1 MTEQEIKICETNIA
15 DALNSCANVLVCGD
29 ADGWSYYMNF
39 NESTVFNAI
48 LVLNSIISNYAI
60 KHGHIQNQDDA
71 ERIENEFRDVIK
83 NMFGVDTFALANKL
97 TL

>member
-39 NESTVFNAI
+39 SEATVFNAI
-48 LVLNSIISNYAI
+48 LVLNSIISNYSI
-60 KHGHIQNQDDA
+60 KHGHIKNFQDA
-71 ERIENEFRDVIK
+71 EDIGCEFREVIK
-83 NMFGVDTFALANKL
+83 KMFGVDTFALANKQ
-97 TL
+97 